1 MSCLET
7 PGPPGPK
14 GHRGQKVSFKHT
26 HTHKHIHTQ
35 YVILVTVIL
44 TDYRELKETTAIQ
57 VSKEKEVVQETLVL
71 RVPSVSPVSK

>member
-1 MSCLET
+1 M
-7 PGPPGPK
+7 
-14 GHRGQKVSFKHT
+14 SFKHT